1 MKYAA
6 RLTDGTR
13 KTDESVDVVSMVDVV
28 RDADRE
34 LSAAVAVANHDSSQ
48 RTCKIAYRLFFSPRP
63 PGPALLIT
71 RPVWAYKFI
80 SLAGVPRY
88 DVTRSRDV
96 ISDVINRFCP
106 ATFLK
111 VPSSKQPPFSQ
122 FEIFSAKNGHRHARR
137 TALSAIDPS
146 RLPVRLHGTSCL
158 SVYVT
163 LGYC

>member
-28 RDADRE
+28 RDADGE

-88 DVTRSRDV
+88 EVTRSRDV

-111 VPSSKQPPFSQ
+111 APSSKQPPFSHSLRYLAPKTDTDTHAEQ
-122 FEIFSAKNGHRHARR
+122 HFRRSILRGCRSACMERA
-137 TALSAIDPS
+137 AF
-146 RLPVRLHGTSCL
+146 
-158 SVYVT
+158 
-163 LGYC
+163 